1 MHGGAGKRQTSNAR
15 RVVQPVKDRR
25 RCGMAEEKLS
35 GQSASMDLRVGNHVT
50 LKAELR
56 VTTAGLLAIGA
67 LVSGIILSVAP
78 LVWSARRRSH

>member
-1 MHGGAGKRQTSNAR
+1 
-15 RVVQPVKDRR
+15 
-25 RCGMAEEKLS
+25 MAEEKLS